1 MKVLL
6 NDKLT
11 KAENIREFSLK
22 DTVVL
27 NMSKILEKDEK
38 YQFFYE
44 FPNTKLRNVGFL
56 GFLSHAYSNHV
67 KISISPYDIW
77 ILIISEVS
85 KFIVSK
91 PEPFRG
97 LFTDS
102 AEKKEITIFTDAEY
116 EMPMNELSAALA
128 SNIKFDANILFP
140 ELSIQS
146 EESVAMIQALFCEM
160 ASPYYSYSMM
170 MCGLPEIK
178 VLGTI
183 DDWKTI
189 RTNFNKLFDLL
200 NNCYDFKNY
209 PSTVETVLNN
219 IINSFKSSQ
228 QDSISFWKDI
238 FTEKN
243 IGSGSQ
249 REINGWITHF
259 LIVQQKPLKLENFT
273 NTIGYVRYKN
283 LDSGKHYMSIHG
295 GFDYDLD
302 EEEFAVLRYSKYIA
316 MKVY

>member
-1 MKVLL
+1 MKLVL

-11 KAENIREFSLK
+11 KAENIPEYSLAQIIGANVK
-22 DTVVL
+22 
-27 NMSKILEKDEK
+27 KILTPDES
-38 YQFFYE
+38 YQTLVTL
-44 FPNTKLRNVGFL
+44 PQTKLRNVGFL

-67 KISISPYDIW
+67 KIAISPYDIW

-91 PEPFRG
+91 PEPFRS

-102 AEKKEITIFTDAEY
+102 DKKKEITIFTDAEY
-116 EMPMNELSAALA
+116 EMPMDELSAVLA
-128 SNIKFDANILFP
+128 SNINFDASILFP
-140 ELSIQS
+140 EFSIKS
-146 EESVAMIQALFCEM
+146 AESVEMIQALFCEM

-170 MCGLPEIK
+170 LCGLPEIK
-178 VLGTI
+178 VLGMI
-183 DDWKTI
+183 DDWKNI
-189 RTNFNKLFDLL
+189 RTNFNKLFELL
-200 NNCYDFKNY
+200 NKCYDFKNY
-209 PSTVETVLNN
+209 PLRVEIVLNN
-219 IINSFKSSQ
+219 IINTFECSV

-249 REINGWITHF
+249 REINGWIAHF

-283 LDSGKHYMSIHG
+283 LTSGNSYMSVHG

-302 EEEFAVLRYSKYIA
+302 EEDFAVLRYSKHIA
-316 MKVY
+316 IKV